1 MAKTRKQKGV
11 MTIPELRRAFDH
23 METFTAILI
32 RKGGDADDRRKAFQA
47 EWKRVFHRAV
57 DDKAADAYLA
67 FESKKHKK
75 SSTRKMRGGSVLDVN
90 PLAGAPLD
98 YATRPGLPGPY
109 GVFPAYVNSGLNMYD
124 TINQDSLTAT
134 CGQDITPKIAEDM
147 GSNQVQKGGKRRSSS
162 RRQSKSKRAT
172 RRGSRRVRKQMG
184 GFPTMSEFVQGLTFR
199 PFSASVPTTSFYDGT
214 MAFKAQ
220 PLPLSPT
227 AATGYPPFLPY
238 KASTLDA
245 VATEINRDLQNE
257 MRS

>member
-23 METFTAILI
+23 METFTARLMT
-32 RKGGDADDRRKAFQA
+32 KGGDANERRKAFQA
-47 EWKRVFHRAV
+47 EWKRIFHRSV

-67 FESKKHKK
+67 FEAKKHKK
-75 SSTRKMRGGSVLDVN
+75 SSTRKMRGGYAAS
-90 PLAGAPLD
+90 PLGGAPLD

-109 GVFPAYVNSGLNMYD
+109 GVFPAYVNSGLDMYD
-124 TINQDSLTAT
+124 TINKDSLTET

-147 GSNQVQKGGKRRSSS
+147 GSNQVQKGGKRRSTSRKSRSNKRSTRKTS
-162 RRQSKSKRAT
+162 RRN
-172 RRGSRRVRKQMG
+172 RKQMG

-227 AATGYPPFLPY
+227 AATGYPPFLSY

-245 VATEINRDLQNE
+245 VATEINRDLKTE